1 MVKPNLA
8 FVNFFREQRG
18 RRVVEV
24 KDIVVPEG
32 REPDS
37 WPRHHADFEKDQV
50 FSVLWPHLPNEGSA
64 STIGEYEAHILCFGV
79 TMEDLIHEAKTTG
92 YKIPRADVVKYE
104 NVGINVKSSKKHKS
118 PDEKKSSRGRTLKK
132 SKTLDTLPVPAV
144 PPTHNKRKKR
154 LTDEESTRRE
164 RNKEFALSLEMDLP
178 FPDDISENSAALE
191 VTNLSQRIKV
201 EPSLKSHNSNGHT
214 GGKSDRDDQV
224 SLPPAVD
231 EGNKGSHSDNHRK
244 SSSLER
250 HSSDGKLISEHSSV
264 KKGSASKSHS
274 SSPVNSASLR
284 HPASDKKLLDECVQ
298 RKSPVKE
305 SKGSHSD
312 THRKSSSL
320 ERHSSDGKLIS
331 EHSSVKKGS
340 ASKSHSNSPVNSA
353 SLRHPASDKKLLDEC
368 VQHKSPVKESKLPK
382 NAFKRSEFD
391 TENDPVSLKALKMKR
406 STELDARHSF
416 SDIHAEIK
424 SATNPADPEVTSE
437 CLDSHEPGGF
447 GDSPGES
454 QTLSAPGH
462 KSEYIH
468 SERKLHK
475 NRRGSTKRTYIEAIT
490 SEDESLSDRSS
501 RKSDDA
507 ITQLYVSKIQKLET
521 QLKSLKRE
529 NIVLKEKLVS
539 PAKVSGFD
547 DNARS
552 PHTPM
557 KSARR
562 SLEFGKTS
570 RSKSRSKS
578 PEGDFTDNATIA
590 DMILDAITNKA
601 PLRSDGEGKLHIGN
615 GVYIS
620 SKVFEDKIKAFKV
633 SPSIALRDVMGN
645 VYTSSE
651 LAKRSLEGGTPVKGG
666 PDRKKLKKAKLTPQ
680 KRECFLGVYRAKTS
694 QKSGSHNKDFLQ
706 LSVEKGGR
714 SVIRDKL
721 KEAAKAERL
730 KEEKKAAEAAAAAK
744 QERSKVAAAARLK
757 QSKVAAT
764 SGSESSGSDCSSL
777 SVSPA
782 RSGSPAQFLSGSDS
796 TGSSK

>member
-1 MVKPNLA
+1 MAIPSPSAPATESLIA
-8 FVNFFREQRG
+8 
-18 RRVVEV
+18 
-24 KDIVVPEG
+24 PE
-32 REPDS
+32 
-37 WPRHHADFEKDQV
+37 
-50 FSVLWPHLPNEGSA
+50 L
-64 STIGEYEAHILCFGV
+64 
-79 TMEDLIHEAKTTG
+79 
-92 YKIPRADVVKYE
+92 
-104 NVGINVKSSKKHKS
+104 
-118 PDEKKSSRGRTLKK
+118 
-132 SKTLDTLPVPAV
+132 
-144 PPTHNKRKKR
+144 
-154 LTDEESTRRE
+154 
-164 RNKEFALSLEMDLP
+164 
-178 FPDDISENSAALE
+178 
-191 VTNLSQRIKV
+191 
-201 EPSLKSHNSNGHT
+201 
-214 GGKSDRDDQV
+214 
-224 SLPPAVD
+224 
-231 EGNKGSHSDNHRK
+231 
-244 SSSLER
+244 
-250 HSSDGKLISEHSSV
+250 HSSV
-264 KKGSASKSHS
+264 KKGKASKSHS
-274 SSPVNSASLR
+274 SSPVKSASPR

-298 RKSPVKE
+298 R
-305 SKGSHSD
+305 
-312 THRKSSSL
+312 
-320 ERHSSDGKLIS
+320 
-331 EHSSVKKGS
+331 
-340 ASKSHSNSPVNSA
+340 
-353 SLRHPASDKKLLDEC
+353 
-368 VQHKSPVKESKLPK
+368 KSPVKESKLPK

-552 PHTPM
+552 PHTPKTLANLASSSSV